1 MNLPN
6 IPPSVATSEKG
17 GLNLIVAVCRK
28 INMIIQAQVM
38 ANHEQVDKQP
48 LIAIVAQNS
57 NTLLS
62 KCFRNEMLLESSTKS
77 IFVISQWFSLQIT
90 PIKYI
95 LI

>member
-1 MNLPN
+1 
-6 IPPSVATSEKG
+6 
-17 GLNLIVAVCRK
+17 
-28 INMIIQAQVM
+28 MIIQAQVM
-38 ANHEQVDKQP
+38 ANHGQVDKQP